1 MKRKSNF
8 TIVDINLCVKV
19 VFVQVNYMRSKRVFM
34 VDRTTVDVHAV
45 TKIHIYVVRVY
56 VLV

>member
-1 MKRKSNF
+1 MSKSSICLNKLYG
-8 TIVDINLCVKV
+8 IK
-19 VFVQVNYMRSKRVFM
+19 KGFM

-45 TKIHIYVVRVY
+45 AKIHIYVVRMY

>member
-1 MKRKSNF
+1 MSKSS
-8 TIVDINLCVKV
+8 ICV
-19 VFVQVNYMRSKRVFM
+19 SKLYEIEKGFM

-45 TKIHIYVVRVY
+45 TKIHIYMVRVY